1 MRTDWLFS
9 PWFLVGSMLAMI
21 ALSVWVFL
29 LTDSLFLLIFVPLP
43 LFYLTQKKR

>member
-1 MRTDWLFS
+1 MMPDWFLS
-9 PWFLVGSMLAMI
+9 PWFLVGAMLAMI
-21 ALSVWVFL
+21 AISVWVFL